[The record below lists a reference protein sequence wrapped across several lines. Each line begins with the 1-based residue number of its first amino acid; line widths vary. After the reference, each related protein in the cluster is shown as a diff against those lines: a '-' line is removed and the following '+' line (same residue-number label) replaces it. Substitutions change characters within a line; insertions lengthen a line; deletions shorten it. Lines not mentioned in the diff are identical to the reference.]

1 MNVRFEFKDDE
12 IAKLAFEES
21 PDEDNEYEEES
32 SNEPTVVKLRD
43 LIKKIR
49 KSPQMREK
57 LKKICQLYEIKC
69 LVPIIDVATRWDST
83 FDMIERAIFLK
94 VPISVMCSKEKKL
107 KNLTITEGE
116 WSELNSL
123 RTMLQKF
130 RRSTK
135 FMSMERHPT
144 ICAYLPTFEW
154 ILQSVESFVSS
165 SSGPLASAANAG
177 LLKLKKY
184 EEEFQ
189 LSECKTIYIAVFLNP
204 ALKLNYFK
212 EHGYSKA
219 EIKDIQKMICE
230 ELENYNGGET
240 IDTGD
245 NCKEEELDE
254 FLSHMYK
261 RSKSSREPKEFQK
274 YLNHPLSNAKVD
286 VLDYW
291 RSQKDE
297 YPKLSKMAQDLLS
310 VQGGSVPVERD
321 FSMGVHLV
329 TPKRC
334 SMHPKTIQA
343 CMCLKSWLKEPKSRN
358 SGKFFFPPK

>member
-1 MNVRFEFKDDE
+1 MALEENPDGEDDE
-12 IAKLAFEES
+12 
-21 PDEDNEYEEES
+21 DEEES
-32 SNEPTVVKLRD
+32 SNEPIVPKLRK

-57 LKKICQLYEIKC
+57 LKKICELYDIKY
-69 LVPIIDVATRWDST
+69 LVPVIDVATRWDST
-83 FDMIERAIFLK
+83 FDMIERAIYLK
-94 VPISVMCSKEKKL
+94 AQIGVMCSKEKNLKKL
-107 KNLTITEGE
+107 LITERE
-116 WSELNSL
+116 WSELSTL
-123 RTMLQKF
+123 RTLLKKF

-154 ILQSVESFVSS
+154 IVQSVESFIRDNP
-165 SSGPLASAANAG
+165 GPLASAADAG

-189 LSECKTIYIAVFLNP
+189 LSECKTIYIGVFLNP

-212 EHGYSKA
+212 EHGYTKA
-219 EIKDIQKMICE
+219 QIKDIQKVICE
-230 ELENYNGGET
+230 ELEKNYGSE
-240 IDTGD
+240 ISDTGD
-245 NCKEEELDE
+245 NEDEPDE

-261 RSKSSREPKEFQK
+261 RSRSSREPKEFQK

-286 VLDYW
+286 LLAYW

-297 YPKLSKMAQDLLS
+297 FPKLSKMAQDYLS

-321 FSMGVHLV
+321 FSMGTHLV
-329 TPKRC
+329 NPKRC
-334 SMHPKTIQA
+334 SLHPQTIRA
-343 CMCLKSWLKEPKSRN
+343 CMCLKSWFKEPKS
-358 SGKFFFPPK
+358 STGKLYFHFR